1 MDSRLYNKTG
11 IIIRELS
18 LLMLDKND
26 GDKIES
32 ISTYAHT
39 FKVANGTVQM
49 PLNTYDNHENDS
61 FIGHNRVCV
70 KGYPY

>member
-1 MDSRLYNKTG
+1 
-11 IIIRELS
+11 
-18 LLMLDKND
+18 MLDKND

-61 FIGHNRVCV
+61 FIGHNRICV